1 MEELKTGHIA
11 NASNSIKAKTHSNG
25 YANSNGSHDFNHQRV
40 SVRDIIENH
49 YRKGK

>member
-1 MEELKTGHIA
+1 MEELKTDQTT
-11 NASNSIKAKTHSNG
+11 NESNSIKVKAHSSG
-25 YANSNGSHDFNHQRV
+25 YANSNGSHNFNHQRV